1 MQWKRSQRERTRQS
15 PVVIMIVTSSHLLYN
30 ACHIKS
36 LYAINSESSV
46 LLILMFAKWEIW
58 KKQSMVMGTCPWDI
72 PAYNATLWRTSYS
85 LPPFSFSLSSKT
97 IWCSH
102 GNVHFHPILSVV
114 LAIILAK
121 IPRSYDIWPN
131 LVKLRIGR
139 FCGKIL
145 QLYLTKKGR
154 GLCDTL
160 RQQKV
165 Q

>member
-1 MQWKRSQRERTRQS
+1 MQWKRSQREPTRQS
-15 PVVIMIVTSSHLLYN
+15 PFVIMLVTSSHFMLLTVN
-30 ACHIKS
+30 LQFCSFWS
-36 LYAINSESSV
+36 LQSEKYERNMAISLV
-46 LLILMFAKWEIW
+46 L
-58 KKQSMVMGTCPWDI
+58 GTCPWAI
-72 PAYNATLWRTSYS
+72 PTYNATLWRTSYS